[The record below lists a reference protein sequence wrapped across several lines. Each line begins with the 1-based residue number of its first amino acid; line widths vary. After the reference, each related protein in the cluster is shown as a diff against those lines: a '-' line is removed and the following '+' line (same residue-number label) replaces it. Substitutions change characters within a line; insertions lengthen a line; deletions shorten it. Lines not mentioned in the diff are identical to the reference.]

1 MMREQFI
8 RKMKTFQSTDHK
20 QLNSTQQKKNTG
32 TKEDLSKF
40 LNFYNKST
48 YMGVA
53 KTMGQKL
60 QYKLAG

>member
-1 MMREQFI
+1 
-8 RKMKTFQSTDHK
+8 MKTFQSTDHK